1 MKKITL
7 LGIISFWILNALFAQ
22 HTAIESHFDG
32 MRIINGHSVET
43 LYEGEMESLIGH
55 RFGRL
60 NGGAYELFGLD
71 QASIRIGL
79 DYGVKD
85 WIMVGFGRS
94 SLGKTFDGFVKVRL
108 LRQKLRGECPV
119 SLTAL
124 GTVALGTLRAPSPE
138 EKISFASRLAYTW
151 QLIAARKITDQFV
164 VQFMPTMV
172 HFNLVENTNL
182 NNDVYALG
190 IAGKYQLTK
199 MMALTAEFYFNFPD
213 QLEDN
218 KTNSLSIG
226 FDLNTGSHVFQLHFT
241 NSAGMIEK
249 AYIGETTGKWFD
261 GDIHFGFNM
270 VRTFKLKGRRY

>member
-1 MKKITL
+1 MKKM
-7 LGIISFWILNALFAQ
+7 ILIGLMNSLFYIGLIAQ
-22 HTAIESHFDG
+22 HSATETHFDG

-71 QASIRIGL
+71 QASIRLGL
-79 DYGVKD
+79 DYGIKD
-85 WIMVGFGRS
+85 WLMVGFGRS
-94 SLGKTFDGFVKVRL
+94 SLGKTLDAFVKMRL
-108 LRQKLRGECPV
+108 LKQQLRGAWPV

-138 EKISFASRLAYTW
+138 EKIPFASRLSYTW
-151 QLIAARKITDQFV
+151 QLIASRKVTNQLV
-164 VQFMPTMV
+164 VQLMPTIV
-172 HFNLVENTNL
+172 HYNLVETTDL

-190 IAGKYQLTK
+190 VAGKYQLTK
-199 MMALTAEFYFNFPD
+199 TIALTTEFYFNFPN
-213 QLEDN
+213 QLAEQ
-218 KTNSLSIG
+218 KTNSLSVG

-249 AYIGETTGKWFD
+249 AYIGETTGKWRN